1 MITRRQLLQRGAV
14 GGAGLLLGRSIAS
27 AAAAPSPY
35 LEQLF
40 VPPVLDRKAVG
51 GSVSLNQLQ
60 TRQVI
65 YPGRSD
71 GYVWGYSASGQTPGI
86 LGPTIEVKSGVPVQ
100 VGYANNL
107 PKTYAEAGWLPNDLN
122 LADGD
127 DTVRKLTH
135 LHGAFVPAAADGN
148 PYAQQDIG
156 AFPDG
161 FPFGETQTVTYP
173 NAQPATMLWYHD
185 HPDGATR
192 LGVAAGLAGLY
203 VIRDKYDTGGPD
215 NINHLP
221 SDGYEIPLLIQDR
234 QFTGGQI
241 LYPTMGDPTM
251 GSVGDCGNPPSAY
264 GEDQFGNPI
273 TGPWIG
279 EYFGTDFLVNGRVRP
294 FLPVEPRMYRFRVV
308 NGCNGRFLNLKIPVP
323 FKLIGTDGG
332 MLPAPVSLTQLV
344 MNPADRVDLLLDFRG
359 FAGKS
364 VALLNQTLPRPYS
377 SPADLITDIM
387 EFRVSKVAS
396 TGPTFADIGTNKGT
410 QLTVLTDPNRE
421 FAAKDVSPEPIEI
434 NLDEWNAGE
443 PHWYLTLTNRKTA
456 AEVQGGYGLNTDP
469 GHGVGGTAGGSC
481 FDDDVTEIVH
491 AGEVKEW
498 ALYNNTGD
506 THPIHIHLVQFKIVG
521 RQALVGGK
529 ASGAL
534 KPPAP
539 FEVGWKDT
547 VAVHPGTVTRFQAKF
562 SLPPGA
568 SAPQKYVYHCH
579 ILEHED
585 NDMMRPYM
593 VVN

>member
-1 MITRRQLLQRGAV
+1 MITRRQLLERGAI
-14 GGAGLLLGRSIAS
+14 GGAGLLLGRSIAT
-27 AAAAPSPY
+27 AAAASTYLQPLDFPAVINAKAGGTIRLYQRPGTQQLFPGSPSP
-35 LEQLF
+35 
-40 VPPVLDRKAVG
+40 
-51 GSVSLNQLQ
+51 
-60 TRQVI
+60 
-65 YPGRSD
+65 
-71 GYVWGYSASGQTPGI
+71 VWGYGTAQAATGKDM
-86 LGPTIEVKSGVPVQ
+86 LGPTIEAKSGTPVA
-100 VGYANNL
+100 VNFTNGL
-107 PKTYAEAGWLPNDLN
+107 SSTYPGWLPLDLN
-122 LADGD
+122 LVGGD
-127 DTVRKLTH
+127 PTVRTLTH
-135 LHGAFVPAAADGN
+135 LHGAFVPAASDGN
-148 PYAQQDIG
+148 PAVNM
-156 AFPDG
+156 DG
-161 FPFGETQTVTYP
+161 FMRGQTQSVSYP
-173 NAQPATMLWYHD
+173 NAQPATLLWYHD

-203 VIRDKYDTGGPD
+203 IIRDKYDTGGPD

-251 GSVGDCGNPPSAY
+251 GSVGDCGNALSPDPY
-264 GEDQFGNPI
+264 KGG

-294 FLPVEPRMYRFRVV
+294 FLTVEPRMYRFRVV

-332 MLPAPVSLTQLV
+332 MLPAPVSLTQLI

-364 VALLNQTLPRPYS
+364 VALLNQALPKPYS
-377 SPADLITDIM
+377 SPADVITDIM
-387 EFRVSKVAS
+387 EFRVSNVAS

-421 FAAKDVSPEPIEI
+421 FAAKDVSPGAIEI

-443 PHWYLTLTNRKTA
+443 AHWYLTLTNRQTA
-456 AEVQGGYGLNTDP
+456 AAAQGGYGLNTDP
-469 GHGVGGTAGGSC
+469 DHGLGGTAGGSC
-481 FDDDVTEIVH
+481 FDDPVTEKIG
-491 AGEVKEW
+491 AGQVKEW
-498 ALYNNTGD
+498 ALFNNTGD
-506 THPIHIHLVQFKIVG
+506 THPIHIHLVQFKIIG
-521 RQALVGGK
+521 RQALVGGQP
-529 ASGAL
+529 SGAL
-534 KPPAP
+534 KPPAQ

-547 VAVHPGTVTRFQAKF
+547 VAAHPGMVTRFQAKF

-568 SAPQKYVYHCH
+568 AAPQTYMYHCH

-585 NDMMRPYM
+585 NDMMRPYT
-593 VVN
+593 VG